1 MLKACKNLGVEPVDA
16 VTVGDTGS
24 DVEAGKAGIV
34 LLGTEVKSIRD
45 GKINLSD
52 SYADFRSGELF
63 LMNCH
68 ISPYTHSHYD
78 NHDPLRRRKLLL
90 KKRELRRLEVK
101 VLQRGFTLIPT
112 RVYLK
117 RGLIKIEIGLGKG
130 KRSYDKR
137 ETMKKRDQERDI
149 RASMKGKY

>member
-1 MLKACKNLGVEPVDA
+1 MVKTKESVKIVTKNRKARFNYFIEE
-16 VTVGDTGS
+16 TF
-24 DVEAGKAGIV
+24 EAGIV

>member
-1 MLKACKNLGVEPVDA
+1 MVKTKESVKIITKNRKARFNYFIEE
-16 VTVGDTGS
+16 TF
-24 DVEAGKAGIV
+24 EAGIV
-34 LLGTEVKSIRD
+34 LQGTEVKSIRD
-45 GKINLSD
+45 GKISLSD

-63 LMNCH
+63 LINCH
-68 ISPYTHSHYD
+68 ISPYTHSYYD
-78 NHDPLRRRKLLL
+78 NHEPLRKRKLLL
-90 KKRELRRLEVK
+90 KKRELRRLEGK

-117 RGLIKIEIGLGKG
+117 RGLIKVEIGLAKG

-149 RASMKGKY
+149 RASLKGKY